1 LTFALPVRGTFIKT
15 MLLLETKNLTKH
27 FGGLRALEGIDMRVE
42 RERIMSIIG
51 PNGAGKTTFF
61 NCITG
66 MYQPTKGTTLFHDRD
81 ITGMP
86 PHEITTMGI
95 ARTFQNT
102 RIFGSMT
109 CVENVMVAAHCRTR
123 AGVFGSLFRPSSVK
137 KEERDMGY
145 RAMDILSFVGL
156 ADVHSSLSMNLSYG
170 DQRRLEIARA
180 LGTEPHVLL
189 LDEPAAGMNPQE
201 TQDLMTLIRKIR
213 DNGVA
218 ILLIEHDMKV
228 VMGISDRVLVL
239 DHGVKIAEG
248 LPKDIQQDH
257 HVIEAYL
264 GRENEHH
271 A

>member
-1 LTFALPVRGTFIKT
+1 

-27 FGGLRALEGIDMRVE
+27 FGGLKALDGIDLRIE

-66 MYQPTKGTTLFHDRD
+66 MYQPTKGTVIFHDRD
-81 ITGMP
+81 VTGMT
-86 PHEITTMGI
+86 PHEITTLGI
-95 ARTFQNT
+95 ARTFQNI
-102 RIFGSMT
+102 RLFGGMT
-109 CVENVMVAAHCRTR
+109 CMENVMVGAHCRTN
-123 AGVFGSLFRPSSVK
+123 AGVFGALFRPGSVT
-137 KEERDMGY
+137 KEERDMVY
-145 RAMDILSFVGL
+145 RAMDILKFVGL
-156 ADVHSSLSMNLSYG
+156 EDRNEVPAANLSYG

-201 TQDLMTLIRKIR
+201 TGELMALIRKIR

-239 DHGVKIAEG
+239 DHGIKIAEG
-248 LPKDIQQDH
+248 LPRDIQNDQG
-257 HVIEAYL
+257 VIEAYL
-264 GRENEHH
+264 GKENVNV
-271 A
+271 

>member
-1 LTFALPVRGTFIKT
+1 

-27 FGGLRALEGIDMRVE
+27 FGGLRALDGIDMRIE

-66 MYQPTKGTTLFHDRD
+66 MYRPTKGTTLFHDRD

-86 PHEITTMGI
+86 PHDITAMGI

-109 CVENVMVAAHCRTR
+109 CVENVMVAAHCRTH
-123 AGVFGSLFRPSSVK
+123 AGVFGAIFRPNSVK
-137 KEERDMGY
+137 KEERAMEY
-145 RAMDILSFVGL
+145 RAMDILAFVGL
-156 ADVHSSLSMNLSYG
+156 AVEHNTLAMNLSYG

-180 LGTEPHVLL
+180 LGTEPHLL
-189 LDEPAAGMNPQE
+189 FLDEPAAGMNPQE
-201 TQDLMTLIRKIR
+201 TQDLMGLIRRIR

-248 LPKDIQQDH
+248 LPRDIQKDNN
-257 HVIEAYL
+257 VIEAYL
-264 GRENEHH
+264 GKESVHH

>member
-1 LTFALPVRGTFIKT
+1 
-15 MLLLETKNLTKH
+15 MLLLETKNLAKQ
-27 FGGLRALEGIDMRVE
+27 FGGLKALDGIDMRIE
-42 RERIMSIIG
+42 CDRIVSIIG

-66 MYQPTKGTTLFHDRD
+66 MYQPTKGKAIFHDRD
-81 ITGMP
+81 ITGMQ
-86 PHEITTMGI
+86 PHDITSMGI
-95 ARTFQNT
+95 ARTFQNV
-102 RIFGSMT
+102 RLFNSMT
-109 CVENVMVAAHCRTR
+109 CSENVMVAAHCRTS
-123 AGVFGSLFRPSSVK
+123 AGGFGAVFRLRRVK

-145 RAMDILSFVGL
+145 RAMDILRFVGL
-156 ADVHSSLSMNLSYG
+156 EDKHDSLASNLSYG

-180 LGTEPHVLL
+180 LGTEPHLLL

-201 TQDLMTLIRKIR
+201 TQDLMGLIRKIR

-228 VMGISDRVLVL
+228 VMGISDRVIVL

-248 LPKDIQQDH
+248 LPREIQQNHD
-257 HVIEAYL
+257 VIEAYL
-264 GRENEHH
+264 GKESVHH

>member
-1 LTFALPVRGTFIKT
+1 

-27 FGGLRALEGIDMRVE
+27 FGGLKALDSVDMRVE

-66 MYQPTKGTTLFHDRD
+66 MYQPKKGAVLFHDRD
-81 ITGMP
+81 VTGMP
-86 PHEITTMGI
+86 PHEITALGI
-95 ARTFQNT
+95 ARTFQNI
-102 RIFGSMT
+102 RLFSGMT
-109 CVENVMVAAHCRTR
+109 CMENVMVAAHCRTKTGMVG
-123 AGVFGSLFRPSSVK
+123 ALFRPPDVI

-145 RAMDILSFVGL
+145 RALDILKFVGL
-156 ADVHSSLSMNLSYG
+156 EDKHDNLAANLSYG

-180 LGTEPHVLL
+180 LGTEPHLML

-201 TQDLMTLIRKIR
+201 TQELMVLIRRIR

-218 ILLIEHDMKV
+218 ILLIEHDMNV

-248 LPKDIQQDH
+248 LPKDIQNNQD
-257 HVIEAYL
+257 VIEAYL
-264 GRENEHH
+264 GKENVH

>member
-1 LTFALPVRGTFIKT
+1 

-27 FGGLRALEGIDMRVE
+27 FGGLRALDGIDLRVE
-42 RERIMSIIG
+42 RERIVSIIG

-66 MYQPTKGTTLFHDRD
+66 MYQPTKGAALFHDRD

-86 PHEITTMGI
+86 PHEITAMGI
-95 ARTFQNT
+95 ARTFQNI
-102 RIFGSMT
+102 RLFGGMS
-109 CVENVMVAAHCRTR
+109 CLENVMVAAHCRTR
-123 AGVFGSLFRPSSVK
+123 AGVFGAIFRPGKVK

-145 RAMDILSFVGL
+145 RAMDILKFVGIESKQDEL
-156 ADVHSSLSMNLSYG
+156 ATNLSYG

-180 LGTEPHVLL
+180 LGTEPHLLL

-201 TQDLMTLIRKIR
+201 TGDLMGLIRKIR

-218 ILLIEHDMKV
+218 IVLIEHDMKV
-228 VMGISDRVLVL
+228 VMGISDRVIVL

-248 LPKDIQQDH
+248 APRDIQENVA
-257 HVIEAYL
+257 VIEAYL
-264 GRENEHH
+264 GKESAH

>member
-1 LTFALPVRGTFIKT
+1 

-27 FGGLRALEGIDMRVE
+27 FGGLKALEGIDLRVE
-42 RERIMSIIG
+42 RERIVSVIG

-66 MYQPTKGTTLFHDRD
+66 IYRPTQGTVVFHDRD
-81 ITGMP
+81 VTAMAP
-86 PHEITTMGI
+86 YEITALGV
-95 ARTFQNT
+95 ARTFQNI
-102 RIFGSMT
+102 RLFGDMS

-123 AGVFGSLFRPSSVK
+123 AGILGAVLRTSAVRR
-137 KEERDMGY
+137 EERDMRL
-145 RAMDILSFVGL
+145 RAMDILRFTGL
-156 ADVHSSLSMNLSYG
+156 EAKHDAVASNLSYG

-180 LGTEPHVLL
+180 LGTEPHLLL

-201 TQDLMTLIRKIR
+201 TGELTDLIRRIR

-218 ILLIEHDMKV
+218 IILIEHDMKV
-228 VMGISDRVLVL
+228 VMGISDRVVVL

-248 LPKDIQQDH
+248 EPKDIQLDPA
-257 HVIEAYL
+257 VIEAYL
-264 GRENEHH
+264 GKEQDH

>member
-1 LTFALPVRGTFIKT
+1 
-15 MLLLETKNLTKH
+15 MLLLETKNLSKS
-27 FGGLRALEGIDMRVE
+27 FGGLKALDSVDMRVE
-42 RERIMSIIG
+42 RERIVSIIG

-66 MYQPTKGTTLFHDRD
+66 IYQPSQGKAIFHDRD
-81 ITGMP
+81 ITGMQ
-86 PHEITTMGI
+86 PHDITALGV
-95 ARTFQNT
+95 ARTFQNI
-102 RIFGSMT
+102 RLFGGMT
-109 CVENVMVAAHCRTR
+109 CAENVMVAAHCRTK
-123 AGVFGSLFRPSSVK
+123 AGFFGAVFRPRQVL
-137 KEERDMGY
+137 KEERDMVY
-145 RAMDILSFVGL
+145 RAMDILKFTGL
-156 ADVHSSLSMNLSYG
+156 ESRDEVLAANLSYG

-180 LGTEPHVLL
+180 LGTEPHLLL

-201 TQDLMTLIRKIR
+201 TRELVSLIRKIR

-248 LPKDIQQDH
+248 LPRDIQDNPQ
-257 HVIEAYL
+257 VIEAYL
-264 GRENEHH
+264 GKETN

>member
-1 LTFALPVRGTFIKT
+1 

-27 FGGLRALEGIDMRVE
+27 FGGLKALDGIDLRVE
-42 RERIMSIIG
+42 RERIVSIIG

-66 MYQPTKGTTLFHDRD
+66 MYQPEKGTVIFHDRD
-81 ITGMP
+81 ITGLR
-86 PHEITTMGI
+86 PHDITAMGV
-95 ARTFQNT
+95 ARTFQNI
-102 RIFGSMT
+102 RLFNGMS
-109 CVENVMVAAHCRTR
+109 CVENVMAAAHCRTS
-123 AGVFGSLFRPSSVK
+123 AGVFGALFLPPRVR
-137 KEERDMGY
+137 KEERDTMC
-145 RAMDILSFVGL
+145 RALDILAFAGL
-156 ADVHSSLSMNLSYG
+156 EDKQEVVAANLSYG

-180 LGTEPHVLL
+180 LGTEPHLLL

-201 TQDLMTLIRKIR
+201 TGDLMALIRRIR

-248 LPKDIQQDH
+248 LPKDIQNDQA
-257 HVIEAYL
+257 VIEAYL
-264 GRENEHH
+264 GKENAH